1 MYIEQIRIYMND
13 NEFIKPNPPAD
24 LKMITNAENRLNVM
38 FPNELAELLLE
49 MDGDNCLL
57 LSVKQIIEDN
67 LLVREALSDCYEGLD
82 KLLFIGGNGCGD
94 YYSYS
99 IMDGQIKS
107 TEIVRWEHEY
117 NSMIVV
123 ANSLKEMIDKYYNDE
138 I

>member
-1 MYIEQIRIYMND
+1 MYIEQIRKYMND
-13 NEFIKPNPPAD
+13 NEVIKPNPPAD
-24 LKMITNAENRLNVM
+24 LKMITNAESRLNVM
-38 FPNELAELLLE
+38 FPNDLTELWLE

-67 LLVREALSDCYEGLD
+67 LLVRETLSDCYEGLD
-82 KLLFIGGNGCGD
+82 ELLFIGGNGCGD

-99 IMDGQIKS
+99 IMDGKIKS
-107 TEIVRWEHEY
+107 TEIVRWEHED
-117 NSMIVV
+117 NSRIVV